1 MSMGL
6 SAWVIGLRRSRGFA
20 TAVTPS
26 VTGPLPAARGAAMV
40 ERVAAT
46 GELRLVRVLICDDHT
61 LVRAGLRR
69 LLDSFDG
76 IEVVAE
82 ASTAD
87 EAVLRSRQ
95 VLPDIVLLDLSM
107 PGRSG
112 FDALAELRQVC
123 PESAVVIMSMH
134 DDALHVREALARG
147 AIGFVVKDAAPA
159 ELEIAIHA
167 AAAGRTFLSP
177 QVSAPQLQGY
187 RSSRAGAA
195 QGGNGQGGNDD
206 VDNLPRRQREIFGA
220 LGAGRTS
227 KQIAADLGISVKTVE
242 THRARMMEALGCR
255 NAGELLRVA
264 MRHHDRP

>member
-1 MSMGL
+1 M
-6 SAWVIGLRRSRGFA
+6 A
-20 TAVTPS
+20 
-26 VTGPLPAARGAAMV
+26 
-40 ERVAAT
+40 
-46 GELRLVRVLICDDHT
+46 GENRLVRVLICDDHT

-112 FDALAELRQVC
+112 FDALAELRVVC

-159 ELEIAIHA
+159 ELEIAVRA

-187 RSSRAGAA
+187 RASRTGAA
-195 QGGNGQGGNDD
+195 PSRTANDGTSKGGHDGE
-206 VDNLPRRQREIFGA
+206 VDHLPRRQREIFGA
-220 LGAGRTS
+220 LGAGRTT

-242 THRARMMEALGCR
+242 THRARMMETLGCR